1 MNTHLYILVKN
12 KNIFEYPP
20 LCISNGYTAQYEHT
34 IFLDE
39 TKNIL
44 FSQDDDYYI

>member
-20 LCISNGYTAQYEHT
+20 LYISNGYTAQYEHT